1 MKNKEMLSKK
11 YHFSGKIVD
20 VYFDADFTI
29 LENLVE
35 KENAV
40 LITDENIFAKQEE
53 KFSGWRTIVLK
64 AGEPFKNQN
73 AINEIINQLIEFNA
87 DRQTFI
93 VGVGG
98 GVITDVAGFAASVYM
113 RGIKFGFVPT
123 SILAMVDASIGGKN
137 GIDVGVYKNLVGIIR
152 HPEFLLFD
160 YSFLETLPN
169 EEWINGFAEIVKHA
183 CIKDESMFHL
193 LEEKTL
199 KDFQTSKEEIGKL
212 IDRNVDIK
220 YNVVANDELET
231 GERKLLNFGHTI
243 GHAIENTAKL
253 PHGSAVSIG
262 MVAAC
267 IISEKINGFSHL
279 QTEKI
284 KQLLSKYHLPVA
296 FDFDKEK
303 TWDILLHD
311 KKKSGSDMNFVVLD
325 KIGKASIKK
334 IPLTDL
340 REIFFNRFQLITDY

>member
-11 YHFSGKIVD
+11 YRFSEKIVD
-20 VYFDADFTI
+20 VYFDREFTM
-29 LENLVE
+29 LENLVK
-35 KENAV
+35 KENAI
-40 LITDENIFAKQEE
+40 LITDENVFAKQKE
-53 KFSGWRTIVLK
+53 KFLGWKTIVLK
-64 AGEPFKNQN
+64 AGEPFKNQD
-73 AINEIINQLIEFNA
+73 AVNEIIDQLIEFDT
-87 DRQTFI
+87 DRQSFI
-93 VGVGG
+93 IGVGG
-98 GVITDVAGFAASVYM
+98 GVVTDIAGFAASVYM

-123 SILAMVDASIGGKN
+123 SILGMVDASVGGKN
-137 GIDVGVYKNLVGIIR
+137 GIDVGVYKNLVGTIR
-152 HPEFLLFD
+152 HPDFLLYD

-199 KDFQTSKEEIGKL
+199 KDFQTSKDEIGKL
-212 IDRNVDIK
+212 IERNVDIK
-220 YNVVANDELET
+220 YNVVADDEFET

-262 MVAAC
+262 MVVAC
-267 IISEKINGFSHL
+267 IISKKINGFSHEG
-279 QTEKI
+279 TEKV
-284 KQLLSKYHLPVA
+284 KQLLSKYYLPVA

-303 TWDILLHD
+303 TWKILLHD

-340 REIFFNRFQLITDY
+340 HAIFFNRF